1 MFWKHLLLSLMGG
14 VYMSPAINLTM
25 AVLALTLTYFVL
37 RPQAGWYWRWH
48 RRRGQ
53 PERVQIEDALKHLY
67 GRREAGSGGSIDG
80 IAGALEVSRNV
91 AAALAHRLE
100 RRGLLVTG
108 SEGLQ
113 LTEGGR
119 RYALQ
124 IIRTHRLW
132 EQYLAEQTGIGE
144 SEWHERADRVEH
156 ELTPDQ
162 ADALAARMG
171 DPVFDPHGDPIP
183 SSTGAVRLPEGR
195 PINAIES
202 GQLARIVHIEDEPES
217 TYRILRDAQLQSG
230 MIVTVVES
238 RAEGIEVDNG
248 VTRCVLAPLVAANVT
263 VQPVDQQVAE
273 RISLRRLS
281 SLVGGEEA
289 TVTDISPACR
299 GVERRRL
306 LDLGLVPGTV
316 VKAEFAS
323 PSRDPVA
330 YRVRGGTD
338 CPAQS
343 ASGHDSY
350 CRGVEGGEL
359 RVESG
364 EWLPCGILPLRRRT
378 TNDDQ

>member
-330 YRVRGGTD
+330 YRVRGALIALRNQQAD
-338 CPAQS
+338 MIHIA
-343 ASGHDSY
+343 
-350 CRGVEGGEL
+350 EEL
-359 RVESG
+359 RVES
-364 EWLPCGILPLRRRT
+364 
-378 TNDDQ
+378 